1 MIAPDVAQ
9 LIDTATDPEYVP
21 GTGLKVGVATAVAG
35 VIVYVPDAVA
45 LAVCPVLKAF
55 AFKTLDPV
63 SVNGF
68 P

>member
-1 MIAPDVAQ
+1 M
-9 LIDTATDPEYVP
+9 
-21 GTGLKVGVATAVAG
+21 KRAG
-35 VIVYVPDAVA
+35 VTPGSMEYYIIPRMDYGFTVYVPDAVA